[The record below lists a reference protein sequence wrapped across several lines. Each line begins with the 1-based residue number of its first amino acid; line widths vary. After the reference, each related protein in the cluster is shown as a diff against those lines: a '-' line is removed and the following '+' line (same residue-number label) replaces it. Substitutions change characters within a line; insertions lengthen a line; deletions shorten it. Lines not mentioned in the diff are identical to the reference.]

1 VGTSW
6 VVVERYAYDAF
17 GVFFVLDPT
26 WGSRTSSLYDWTY
39 LHQCGRWDADAGLY
53 SFRHREYSPRLGRW
67 LQLDPIGFS
76 ADDPNTYR
84 YVANQPVT
92 HSDPSGLSVYWDY
105 WTVQNHW
112 IDANSGGGHSGAL
125 VQRRSNIVKFTVR
138 DRVPGGTTG
147 KFLHSSFTPGYNG
160 AGKIDKM
167 TTRLV
172 LDTRV
177 TGGPANNIGIGK
189 PGIGGLWPA
198 LPGGQAFGETILAV
212 TRFDPGKYKFTI
224 LYHLQIY
231 AEGGYVTPGGTNW
244 ALGEINS
251 LGDDEQAVAK
261 LLIWPAT
268 ARLAPGAT
276 SVIETRP
283 RAGVGTMTV
292 SATIKSCADEV
303 DLASF
308 KPILVA
314 FGAGL
319 ADAQATI
326 HLIGWNQQ

>member
-1 VGTSW
+1 GNLTGDETGRTFKYDAWNRPVEVRDSDVAHTLLVTYRYDALGRRVRETRGATTTDLYYSDQWQGVEEGGGGVVKLSYVWSPVYVDALIVRDRDTNGDGTLDERLYAVQDANFNVTALIGLVGTSW

-76 ADDPNTYR
+76 ADDQNTYR

-138 DRVPGGTTG
+138 DRVPGGTT
-147 KFLHSSFTPGYNG
+147 
-160 AGKIDKM
+160 
-167 TTRLV
+167 
-172 LDTRV
+172 
-177 TGGPANNIGIGK
+177 
-189 PGIGGLWPA
+189 
-198 LPGGQAFGETILAV
+198 
-212 TRFDPGKYKFTI
+212 
-224 LYHLQIY
+224 
-231 AEGGYVTPGGTNW
+231 
-244 ALGEINS
+244 
-251 LGDDEQAVAK
+251 
-261 LLIWPAT
+261 
-268 ARLAPGAT
+268 
-276 SVIETRP
+276 
-283 RAGVGTMTV
+283 
-292 SATIKSCADEV
+292 
-303 DLASF
+303 
-308 KPILVA
+308 
-314 FGAGL
+314 
-319 ADAQATI
+319 
-326 HLIGWNQQ
+326 